1 MNETNN
7 PFDQID
13 LITGE
18 QRFFAQGKIYTITAL
33 PISKFKE
40 YLDEPHGLFIPK
52 NDDPTIVMLNFIYV
66 PQEDG
71 TEINMKGLLEKW
83 IPQLIEYNSK
93 PASVDLLISH
103 GWELSDF
110 GRFLKIAFERSLP
123 PAPEGS
129 REEVEAN
136 ISFVDMVSTLEGCGI
151 AKEAV
156 LNTYTIPYLITV
168 YPKVVQANMSALS
181 PFSAMTALPSQETY
195 GGDSTPTQSEV
206 MDFFAGL
213 I

>member
-52 NDDPTIVMLNFIYV
+52 DDDPTIVMLNFIYV

-103 GWELSDF
+103 GWELPDF
-110 GRFLKIAFERSLP
+110 GRFLKIAFESSLP
-123 PAPEGS
+123 PTPEGS
-129 REEVEAN
+129 HEEVEAN
-136 ISFVDMVSTLEGCGI
+136 ISFVDMVSTLESCGI
-151 AKEAV
+151 AKETV
-156 LNTYTIPYLITV
+156 LNTYTIPYLVTV
-168 YPKVVQANMSALS
+168 YPKVVQAKTNALS
-181 PFSAMTALPSQETY
+181 PFNAMTALPSQTY